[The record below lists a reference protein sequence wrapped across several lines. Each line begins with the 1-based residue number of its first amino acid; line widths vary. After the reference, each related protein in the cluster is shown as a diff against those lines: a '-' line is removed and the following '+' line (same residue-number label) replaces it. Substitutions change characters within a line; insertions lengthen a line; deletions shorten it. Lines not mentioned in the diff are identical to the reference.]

1 MFWDR
6 YEKRE
11 KIHQKVRLPVARVG
25 GRRPFDKIYA
35 AVRGSYDLDQSMVD
49 EVIYSLQWV
58 TDCMM
63 WDLHY
68 RNDRTSGSDDRI
80 GLSLSILAF
89 PNTAASFGQR
99 LERDPFERPRDLPK
113 SSK

>member
-1 MFWDR
+1 
-6 YEKRE
+6 
-11 KIHQKVRLPVARVG
+11 
-25 GRRPFDKIYA
+25 
-35 AVRGSYDLDQSMVD
+35 
-49 EVIYSLQWV
+49 
-58 TDCMM
+58 M

-89 PNTAASFGQR
+89 PGTTASLGQR
-99 LERDPFERPRDLPK
+99 LESDPFERPRDLPK